1 MSFLNLIK
9 RIQRVIP
16 KEYRKTSK
24 YFSLLSF
31 FSLILDA
38 FSIFLLIPVIISILG
53 QEHSF
58 DFLNVTIETNTR
70 YVLLGVVILF
80 FVAKNYIA
88 IEINK
93 YRAKKA
99 FELGSEYSSLLSKFY
114 LLENYVAFKQEKKST
129 VAKDIIFVPNDFVSN
144 VLLSLNTI
152 LSELLLLFILCLIGV
167 FFNYIT
173 TLLIIM
179 IMVVIFLV
187 HKKYNS
193 ADLEKINK
201 TRINDYNQNISNL
214 NNLLNGYLS
223 LKSSNISAYFL
234 NAFHNSNKA
243 LNESYA
249 ILHAKRVNS
258 TKQTE
263 IILILI
269 LCVIFMITNVLIT
282 DKTNATV
289 FLSVF
294 AALLFKAIPSLN
306 KLNIAFTNFKA
317 HLYTLDIIEKKTNI
331 SKDKRTANA
340 IISFEKEIS
349 LQDIS
354 FYYDQDKKI
363 LDNLNLKFSKGKFT
377 AISGNSGVGKTTL
390 LNVISKLIKPTSG
403 NIYIDDIKITEE
415 NKYEYFNLFTYLT
428 QKPFI
433 YEGTILE
440 NIVLNKTDYNKEE
453 LNGLI
458 SDLKIDKIINQ
469 FPDGIHTFIGSDAG
483 NLSGG
488 QLQLICIARAII
500 NNPEILILDEAT
512 NNLDKEAEIRTLSF
526 LKTYASKNNCT
537 IITVSHHIDETKNMY
552 DSIIELKK

>member
-1 MSFLNLIK
+1 MNFLNLIK
-9 RIQRVIP
+9 RIQQVIP
-16 KEYRKTSK
+16 KKYRKISK
-24 YFSLLSF
+24 YFSILSF

-58 DFLNVTIETNTR
+58 DFLNVTIGTNTR
-70 YVLLGVVILF
+70 YMLLGVVILF
-80 FVAKNYIA
+80 FLLKNYIA

-93 YRAKKA
+93 YQAKKA

-152 LSELLLLFILCLIGV
+152 FSETLLLFILCLIGV

-173 TLLIIM
+173 TLLIILIM
-179 IMVVIFLV
+179 IVIFLV

-201 TRINDYNQNISNL
+201 TRIKDYNQNISNL

-234 NAFHNSNKA
+234 NAFYNSNKA

-269 LCVIFMITNVLIT
+269 LCVIFMITNILIT

-331 SKDKRTANA
+331 SKDKRTANTT
-340 IISFEKEIS
+340 ISFEKEIA
-349 LQDIS
+349 LQNIS
-354 FYYDQDKKI
+354 FYYDKDNKI
-363 LDNLNLKFSKGKFT
+363 LNDISLKFPKGKFI

-390 LNVISKLIKPTSG
+390 LNIISKLIKPASG

-440 NIVLNKTDYNKEE
+440 NIILNKTDYNKED

-458 SDLKIDKIINQ
+458 SDLKLNKIIDQ
-469 FPDGIHTFIGSDAG
+469 FPEGIHTFIGSDAD

-500 NNPEILILDEAT
+500 NNPKILILDEAT

-526 LKTYASKNNCT
+526 LKSYASKNNTT